1 MDLQKGF
8 SETLCCPT
16 TAPTTSLFPIY
27 SRFNVHQ
34 RSLTP
39 SSFPFPGDLI
49 LTVPIRMPWA
59 GIMENFGP
67 LLSVPGNSYVMR
79 SAVRNVIPLFQD
91 QEGLDPV
98 ALSPTAHIT
107 VIGHA
112 YLADQRIGGT
122 RSLTG
127 SRDQGICG
135 VVFGNRPG

>member
-1 MDLQKGF
+1 MSDDKSEPWLRTRLMDLQKGF

-59 GIMENFGP
+59 GLVEIFGA

-79 SAVRNVIPLFQD
+79 S
-91 QEGLDPV
+91 
-98 ALSPTAHIT
+98 
-107 VIGHA
+107 
-112 YLADQRIGGT
+112 GGPECH
-122 RSLTG
+122 SAFPG
-127 SRDQGICG
+127 SRGS
-135 VVFGNRPG
+135 